1 MPRLDPQLTVASG
14 SYQTIYF
21 KVFHRAMSTRNV
33 LWGKPVRFPKNSRLS
48 IQFRQRLILDEQRKS
63 FFSR

>member
-14 SYQTIYF
+14 SYQAIYF